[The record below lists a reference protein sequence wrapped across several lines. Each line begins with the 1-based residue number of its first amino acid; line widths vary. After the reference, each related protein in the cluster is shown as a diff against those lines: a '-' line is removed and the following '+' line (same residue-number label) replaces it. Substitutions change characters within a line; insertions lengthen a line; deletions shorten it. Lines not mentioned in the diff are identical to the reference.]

1 MKKVVV
7 SIFMLVS
14 LVCAKD
20 TDIHHK
26 HTKMFQSVVTNQAV
40 ILQNTKAKKF
50 CPNCGMTLPMFYKTN
65 HAGDLDGHTKQYC
78 SIHCLVE
85 DNLKNHNKIKNI
97 KVVDTNTL
105 KFIDAKNAIYV
116 VGSKKKGTMTM
127 KSKYAFS
134 TMKDAKNF
142 MHKFGGVIMSFDKMY
157 KMVSKHIAKE
167 IKMISKKQAMMTKKG
182 KMIYNKMC
190 KKTNNHFVTTAEAKQ
205 FVISNNL
212 CGNLRGKKL
221 QAVGLYLSKR

>member
-85 DNLKNHNKIKNI
+85 DNLKNHNKIKNASFGFTFFCTI
-97 KVVDTNTL
+97 I
-105 KFIDAKNAIYV
+105 IDYL
-116 VGSKKKGTMTM
+116 
-127 KSKYAFS
+127 
-134 TMKDAKNF
+134 
-142 MHKFGGVIMSFDKMY
+142 SFY
-157 KMVSKHIAKE
+157 KLS
-167 IKMISKKQAMMTKKG
+167 TKKVAP
-182 KMIYNKMC
+182 N
-190 KKTNNHFVTTAEAKQ
+190 
-205 FVISNNL
+205 S
-212 CGNLRGKKL
+212 
-221 QAVGLYLSKR
+221 